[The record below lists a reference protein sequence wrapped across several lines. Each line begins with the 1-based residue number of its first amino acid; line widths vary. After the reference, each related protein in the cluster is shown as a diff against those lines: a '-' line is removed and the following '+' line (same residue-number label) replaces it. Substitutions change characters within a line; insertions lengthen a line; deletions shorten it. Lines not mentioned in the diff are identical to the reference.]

1 MKRILFIIVLSL
13 FVIDAFSQDI
23 TEKIATKREIRLQYN
38 DIMRQYRKLSQVPPF
53 DSVFVV
59 NLCTAY
65 YDDTIPLTKE
75 FVENGEILN
84 YIHRGDTWPF
94 VERFWFWIKNRRS
107 KYPWPRLFREYALIM
122 TSDGGLIA
130 VFDGF
135 KIHKHNGGF
144 QSEMAKYIN
153 AHGITFVFTLR
164 RDSYNTIMNHLC
176 FFGVDRQGG
185 FHVFHYDRSVVP
197 NIMKMCPIKDF
208 PDSEWP
214 KLFYGSWK
222 SQLEEDLFKGK

>member
-38 DIMRQYRKLSQVPPF
+38 DIMRQYRKMSQVPPF
-53 DSVFVV
+53 DSVIVL

-65 YDDTIPLTKE
+65 YDDTIHLSKA

-135 KIHKHNGGF
+135 EIRKHNGGF
-144 QSEMAKYIN
+144 QSEMAKYIFEKE
-153 AHGITFVFTLR
+153 IISVFTLR
-164 RDSYNTIMNHLC
+164 YDSYNIIMNQFC

-185 FHVFHYDRSVVP
+185 FHVFHYDRSIAP